1 MTTVGY
7 GDYYPTS
14 ELGKTIGVCCFYAGI
29 LFLALPIAVLSTNFQ
44 IIYDRHCEKKERRRS
59 QSTTRSTSSSRTRST
74 ARSVQAPPGQWLP
87 HADSIRKSIFMVLE
101 DPTAC
106 YLSQVLSVA
115 LLAIIL
121 VSTAAFIFESMP
133 DYQYTPDDCSSTH
146 LSVENCR
153 PRPIEILHNVEV
165 ACIIIFTID
174 YLLRIGTV
182 HSANPEDCGVMA
194 ASNRPPSESKIPPWK
209 LTLLYACQGLNMID
223 LLAIIPFYVELAG
236 YGGGGGAVIRV
247 LRLVRV
253 FRILKTPKLR
263 ACVDMFSNVMQDAL
277 PALVIVFLV
286 KMLMCVL
293 LASFIV
299 FAESSDYS
307 VDSKFVDYQYP
318 YGLYV
323 RPTMDGYAVEPSP
336 FRSILFAF
344 WWFFTTATTV
354 GYGDDYPT
362 TAGGRI
368 VGVLTF
374 YTGIILLAL
383 PVTIVG
389 GSFNKYY
396 PEWLKEFGGRSGE
409 ETGEEGGDTTS
420 TVDLP
425 SPVGTFD
432 LEDPSSNTAKIAWG

>member
-1 MTTVGY
+1 M
-7 GDYYPTS
+7 
-14 ELGKTIGVCCFYAGI
+14 I
-29 LFLALPIAVLSTNFQ
+29 
-44 IIYDRHCEKKERRRS
+44 
-59 QSTTRSTSSSRTRST
+59 
-74 ARSVQAPPGQWLP
+74 
-87 HADSIRKSIFMVLE
+87 LE

-115 LLAIIL
+115 LIAIIL
-121 VSTAAFIFESMP
+121 ISTAAFIFESMP
-133 DYQYTPDDCSSTH
+133 DYQYTPDDCSSAH

-153 PRPIEILHNVEV
+153 PRPVEILHVVEV
-165 ACIIIFTID
+165 ACIIIFSID

-182 HSANPEDCGVMA
+182 HSANPEDCGVVVEGTK
-194 ASNRPPSESKIPPWK
+194 SKSKISPWK
-209 LTLLYACQGLNMID
+209 LTLLYACQGLNIID
-223 LLAIIPFYVELAG
+223 LLAIIPFYVQLAG
-236 YGGGGGAVIRV
+236 YGSSGGAVIRV

-293 LASFIV
+293 IASFVV
-299 FAESSDYS
+299 FAERSDYS
-307 VDSKFVDYQYP
+307 VDSKFVDSGYP

-336 FRSILFAF
+336 FRSILYAF

-362 TAGGRI
+362 TAGGRV
-368 VGVLTF
+368 VGVVTF

-396 PEWLKEFGGRSGE
+396 PEWLKEFGGRNSE
-409 ETGEEGGDTTS
+409 ESSEEGGDTTS
-420 TVDLP
+420 TAELLSHVGKFELP
-425 SPVGTFD
+425 
-432 LEDPSSNTAKIAWG
+432 EPSSATAKIAWG